1 MRLLDLFCCQGG
13 AARGYEM
20 AGFAEIIGV
29 DIEPQPRYPYEFVQ
43 GDALEY
49 VATHGHEFD
58 MIHASPPCQA
68 YSVTKHL
75 HSNRHPELV
84 EPTRRALMSTGKPYV
99 IENVPGSPL
108 TGFIRLTGLMFG
120 LKVFRERWFETSVL
134 LLSPPKPKRE
144 KWMSTN
150 TKHGDG
156 ISSFANGA
164 THISVA
170 GHNFCVEDA
179 SIAMRI
185 DWMTQ
190 YGLSQAIP
198 PEYTRWIGGQMIYAC
213 GLN

>member
-20 AGFAEIIGV
+20 AGFTEIVGV

-49 VATHGHEFD
+49 VAAHGHEFD

-68 YSVTKHL
+68 YSVTKSL
-75 HSNRHPELV
+75 HTNQHPELV
-84 EPTRRALMSTGKPYV
+84 EPTRYALLATGKPYV
-99 IENVPGSPL
+99 IENVPCAPL
-108 TGFIRLTGLMFG
+108 VNYIKLTGLMFG
-120 LKVFRERWFETSVL
+120 LKVFRERWFEAWSM

-150 TKHGDG
+150 TQHGGG

-164 THISVA
+164 THITVA
-170 GHNFCVEDA
+170 GHNFSVEDA
-179 SIAMRI
+179 KAAMEI
-185 DWMTQ
+185 DWMNQ
-190 YGLSQAIP
+190 RGLSQAIP
-198 PEYTRWIGGQMIYAC
+198 PAYTKWIGEQMIMSC
-213 GLN
+213 GLS